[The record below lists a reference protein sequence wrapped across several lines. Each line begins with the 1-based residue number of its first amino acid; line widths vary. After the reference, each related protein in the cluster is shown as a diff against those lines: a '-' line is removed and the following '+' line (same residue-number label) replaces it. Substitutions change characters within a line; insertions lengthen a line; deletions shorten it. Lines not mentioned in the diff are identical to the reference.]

1 MTDPIY
7 FPYYAADIKK
17 SKPLGIVTLGQFYR
31 SISAPKRSIID
42 IYQRISQAEIDGDMG
57 LKATLKTQL
66 YSFTPAVTI
75 KGRRRYADI
84 TSFTGLLP
92 LDFDH
97 LPSRSYAQQFK
108 YFLFETYPFLH
119 AVWLS
124 ASGAGVR
131 ALASI
136 PPSQDIDDF
145 KSYFNAIDRLEM
157 GQYVGFDRA
166 TQNPVLPLFLS
177 YDSAIL
183 TRDSPTTWTDRYT
196 PITAPPLIQYKYDD
210 NAPRVEKIISRLI
223 HRIID
228 NGHPQLRAAA
238 FSLGGYVGAGHISQ
252 SDANVM
258 IEQLIH
264 SNAYLSQKPAVYVRT
279 AKEMIGKGMESPLY
293 L

>member
-1 MTDPIY
+1 MIY

-17 SKPLGIVTLGQFYR
+17 SKPLGIVTLPQFYR
-31 SISAPKRSIID
+31 AISSPKRSIQD
-42 IYQRISQAEIDGDMG
+42 IYERISRAEMEGDMG
-57 LKATLKTQL
+57 LKAVLKTKL
-66 YSFTPAVTI
+66 FSFTPAVTI

-97 LPSRSYAQQFK
+97 LPSRNYAQQFK

-124 ASGAGVR
+124 ASGLGVR

-136 PPSQDIDDF
+136 PISQDIDHF
-145 KSYFNAIDRLEM
+145 KSYFNALERLEM

-177 YDSAIL
+177 HDAALL
-183 TRDSPTTWTDRYT
+183 TRDTPSLWADQYT

-210 NAPRVEKIISRLI
+210 NAPKVEKIISRLI
-223 HRIID
+223 HRIVD

-258 IEQLIH
+258 ITRLIH
-264 SNAYLSQKPAVYVRT
+264 SNSYLSQKPAVYVRT
-279 AKEMIGKGMESPLY
+279 AKEMIAKGMESPLY

>member
-1 MTDPIY
+1 MIY

-17 SKPLGIVTLGQFYR
+17 SKPLGIVTLHQFYR
-31 SISAPKRSIID
+31 AISSPKRSIQD
-42 IYQRISQAEIDGDMG
+42 IYERISRAEMEGDMG
-57 LKATLKTQL
+57 LKATLKTKL
-66 YSFTPAVTI
+66 FSFTPAVTI

-97 LPSRSYAQQFK
+97 LPSRNYAQQFK
-108 YFLFETYPFLH
+108 YYLFESYSFLH

-124 ASGAGVR
+124 ASGLGVR

-136 PPSQDIDDF
+136 PSATDIDDF
-145 KSYFNAIDRLEM
+145 KSYFNALERLEM

-183 TRDSPTTWTDRYT
+183 TRDTPSTWTDQYT
-196 PITAPPLIQYKYDD
+196 PIASPPLIQYKYDD
-210 NAPRVEKIISRLI
+210 NAPKVEKIISRLI
-223 HRIID
+223 HRIVD

-238 FSLGGYVGAGHISQ
+238 FSLGGYVGAGHLSQ

-258 IEQLIH
+258 IERLIH
-264 SNAYLSQKPAVYVRT
+264 SNAYLSQKPSVYVRT
-279 AKEMIGKGMESPLY
+279 AKEMIAKGIQSPLY